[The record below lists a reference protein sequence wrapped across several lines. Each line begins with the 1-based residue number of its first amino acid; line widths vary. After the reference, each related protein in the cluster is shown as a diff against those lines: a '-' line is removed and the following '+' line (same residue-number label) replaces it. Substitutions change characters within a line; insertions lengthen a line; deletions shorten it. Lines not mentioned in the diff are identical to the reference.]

1 MRSDM
6 QALSYFKWINF
17 ELSRAPAGRRP
28 LIINMDETSLAY
40 HIAGLKGTV
49 VKGARGRDQASLSE
63 LRGHVSY
70 LAAITDDAEIQP
82 LLPQVLI
89 GNAHKFTLQTLRAV
103 APKLP
108 QQVHLWREKTAWNT
122 YVCMRRYIALL
133 SKALGSI
140 LQARFVILLLDCAK
154 VHFHP
159 SISRLA
165 AQKGLRLV
173 YVPAKMTSFLQ
184 PCDTHLF
191 SIFKHTLQESWRR
204 RKSEVLG
211 GVVSTQDWISV
222 ICNTVEKVVVGQSW
236 QRAFLQ
242 DGVLLQ
248 QQFLSE
254 EACASLGWK
263 GPPLAG
269 NGPPTADDVVC
280 VMPRR
285 ARTGF
290 LMSSLK
296 DSGPSAP
303 KKRRR
308 LPATFVRTLNGRPIE
323 TLD

>member
-133 SKALGSI
+133 SKAW
-140 LQARFVILLLDCAK
+140 FY
-154 VHFHP
+154 P
-159 SISRLA
+159 
-165 AQKGLRLV
+165 
-173 YVPAKMTSFLQ
+173 
-184 PCDTHLF
+184 
-191 SIFKHTLQESWRR
+191 
-204 RKSEVLG
+204 
-211 GVVSTQDWISV
+211 
-222 ICNTVEKVVVGQSW
+222 
-236 QRAFLQ
+236 
-242 DGVLLQ
+242 
-248 QQFLSE
+248 
-254 EACASLGWK
+254 
-263 GPPLAG
+263 
-269 NGPPTADDVVC
+269 
-280 VMPRR
+280 
-285 ARTGF
+285 
-290 LMSSLK
+290 
-296 DSGPSAP
+296 
-303 KKRRR
+303 
-308 LPATFVRTLNGRPIE
+308 
-323 TLD
+323 

>member
-1 MRSDM
+1 M
-6 QALSYFKWINF
+6 
-17 ELSRAPAGRRP
+17 
-28 LIINMDETSLAY
+28 
-40 HIAGLKGTV
+40 
-49 VKGARGRDQASLSE
+49 
-63 LRGHVSY
+63 
-70 LAAITDDAEIQP
+70 
-82 LLPQVLI
+82 
-89 GNAHKFTLQTLRAV
+89 
-103 APKLP
+103 
-108 QQVHLWREKTAWNT
+108 
-122 YVCMRRYIALL
+122 
-133 SKALGSI
+133 
-140 LQARFVILLLDCAK
+140 
-154 VHFHP
+154 
-159 SISRLA
+159 
-165 AQKGLRLV
+165 
-173 YVPAKMTSFLQ
+173 
-184 PCDTHLF
+184 
-191 SIFKHTLQESWRR
+191 
-204 RKSEVLG
+204 
-211 GVVSTQDWISV
+211 STQDWISV